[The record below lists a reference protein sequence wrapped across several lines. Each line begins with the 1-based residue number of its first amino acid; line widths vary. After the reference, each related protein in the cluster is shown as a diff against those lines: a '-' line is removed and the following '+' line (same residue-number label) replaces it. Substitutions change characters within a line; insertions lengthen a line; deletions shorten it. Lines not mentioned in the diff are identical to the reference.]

1 MTQSKVLWD
10 LFLFSEVSS
19 ECQVFPT
26 ALILLLGGT
35 SAGFFYLL
43 CYTFAC
49 PTFTQ
54 FFSIL
59 HFLCPRD
66 TNIISLYPITTIT
79 IQSRL

>member
-10 LFLFSEVSS
+10 PFLFSAVSS

-26 ALILLLGGT
+26 ALMPLLGGT
-35 SAGFFYLL
+35 SAGSFYLL
-43 CYTFAC
+43 RYTFAC

-66 TNIISLYPITTIT
+66 TKVMFLYPITTIT